1 MEYPELVK
9 RVIQLILLSSLV
21 VSAKD
26 DGFITDT
33 DSEKETTQ
41 EDVKKEDVKEDE
53 VKEDIEKDE
62 VKEEIA
68 TVKPSKPT
76 EAELKEFYK
85 RIEGYQF
92 MDPKLIELARL
103 ILEWNIEGAKFNP
116 DTYDED
122 TKWLVIYKKEMQVAE
137 DNLDIGAYI
146 FFFQEHVHL
155 VIERS
160 GMSVKISN

>member
-1 MEYPELVK
+1 LEYPELVK

-21 VSAKD
+21 AIAKD
-26 DGFITDT
+26 DGFITAT
-33 DSEKETTQ
+33 DSEKEPVKVEDTT
-41 EDVKKEDVKEDE
+41 EEPKEEKTKNEGPPKPTKKE
-53 VKEDIEKDE
+53 
-62 VKEEIA
+62 IA
-68 TVKPSKPT
+68 
-76 EAELKEFYK
+76 AFYASV
-85 RIEGYQF
+85 EGYKF

-103 ILEWNIEGAKFNP
+103 ILEWNLEGAKFNT

-155 VIERS
+155 VIKRA
-160 GMSVKISN
+160 GMSVKKK

>member
-9 RVIQLILLSSLV
+9 RVIQLVLLSSLV

-26 DGFITDT
+26 DGFITAT
-33 DSEKETTQ
+33 DSDEEPTKVESAENKKEETTG
-41 EDVKKEDVKEDE
+41 
-53 VKEDIEKDE
+53 
-62 VKEEIA
+62 
-68 TVKPSKPT
+68 PPKPT
-76 EAELKEFYK
+76 DAELKVFYA
-85 RIEGYQF
+85 RVEGYKF

-103 ILEWNIEGAKFNP
+103 ILEWNLEGAKFNP

-146 FFFQEHVHL
+146 FFFQEHVLL
-155 VIERS
+155 VIKRS
-160 GMSVKISN
+160 GMSIENE

>member
-26 DGFITDT
+26 DGFITAT
-33 DSEKETTQ
+33 DSEKDPIKVEDKKEEPKEETTG
-41 EDVKKEDVKEDE
+41 
-53 VKEDIEKDE
+53 
-62 VKEEIA
+62 
-68 TVKPSKPT
+68 PPKPT
-76 EAELKEFYK
+76 DAELKVFYA
-85 RIEGYQF
+85 RVEGYKF

-103 ILEWNIEGAKFNP
+103 ILEWNLVGAKFNP

-122 TKWLVIYKKEMQVAE
+122 TKWLVIYKKEMQAAD

-155 VIERS
+155 VIKRS
-160 GMSVKISN
+160 GMSIEKK